1 MVMER
6 VAAGPVHQV
15 DIRVLPRLAAKLI
28 GFAGVQQHVADAR
41 HRDRQPGRVFPYRH
55 GRRGCVHARV
65 ADAVHRAVAEREAA
79 ARQAHL
85 AQHRRQRDHHPIRL
99 LAAVRA
105 LYGVGTG
112 DKTAHADQLPRQQ
125 GDARRR
131 NAGNGAGPGRR
142 FRHAV
147 AHAVQ
152 VIRQLLIAHAVAAQ
166 EGFVLRAQPLN
177 FVSQRQHQRH
187 VGIRPD
193 RDPLRVDEPG
203 AVVAH
208 RADVDN
214 RRALVRQLLQPGFER
229 MLRRAA
235 GRDLGIFQRQPAKRH
250 KQLAMLHHAWPT
262 GDAPGQRRESADHIR
277 QEKLRRA
284 PAVVALLIDPA
295 AAAEIEPSHQRARM
309 MQAPGRRPAIRA
321 GKQPGGAVAIAH
333 PAILLRHQIE
343 RQFPVHFD
351 EIFPAAQRAVAA
363 LALLQPRAAHRR
375 LADTFVGVNHRYD
388 GIEQRRRVGIVGE
401 GFTAD
406 KPAVFNHGGIG
417 APMGELRI
425 AFNGH
430 GVLGANRNAQTLP
443 QPVASANVQIALSFG
458 GRRLCAQP
466 RKDSATA
473 ATSCAQH
480 RLQPRFFSA
489 KLGDVSDYPGCVD

>member
-1 MVMER
+1 MHRQHVAIARGAADVVALQRTGDRQHDIRHFGRRRPPDILYDHRIRLLPAFHQPVQLLMVMER

-55 GRRGCVHARV
+55 GRRGGVHARV

-85 AQHRRQRDHHPIRL
+85 AQHRRQRDHHPIGL

-152 VIRQLLIAHAVAAQ
+152 
-166 EGFVLRAQPLN
+166 
-177 FVSQRQHQRH
+177 RQHQRH

-229 MLRRAA
+229 MLRRTA

-375 LADTFVGVNHRYD
+375 LADTFVRVNHRYD

-406 KPAVFNHGGIG
+406 KPAVFNHG
-417 APMGELRI
+417 
-425 AFNGH
+425 
-430 GVLGANRNAQTLP
+430 
-443 QPVASANVQIALSFG
+443 
-458 GRRLCAQP
+458 
-466 RKDSATA
+466 
-473 ATSCAQH
+473 
-480 RLQPRFFSA
+480 
-489 KLGDVSDYPGCVD
+489 